1 MTYKCKTHNISG
13 KIYNQWP
20 LAGGTPTTLFF
31 GVNSNLD
38 FTYFTW
44 LLQNLLLVAL
54 VQKPSNKHT
63 FNQCKVFAPKQTTTD
78 SIVTLVFRYFAKART
93 STTTART
100 STARTSTARTSTT
113 TLLRLAPP
121 RLALARTST
130 APRLAPLL
138 LHDYYGSHLHGSHWL
153 ALARTSTAHG
163 SHLYYTTTART
174 STARTSTTTLL
185 WLAPPRLA
193 PPRLAL
199 ARTSTTTLLRHN
211 FDFNWNGRLFWKP
224 SRKSIVKQYKTAWSM
239 IRYEVRQVKITD
251 KHQATR

>member
-1 MTYKCKTHNISG
+1 MTYKRKTHNISG

-63 FNQCKVFAPKQTTTD
+63 FNQWKVFVPKQTTTD
-78 SIVTLVFRYFAKART
+78 SILVTLVFRYFAKART

-121 RLALARTST
+121 
-130 APRLAPLL
+130 
-138 LHDYYGSHLHGSHWL
+138 HLHGS
-153 ALARTSTAHG
+153 TAC
-163 SHLYYTTTART
+163 
-174 STARTSTTTLL
+174 TSTTTLL
-185 WLAPPRLA
+185 RQAPPVLPRLAPLVLPRLA

-199 ARTSTTTLLRHN
+199 ARTSTTART
-211 FDFNWNGRLFWKP
+211 
-224 SRKSIVKQYKTAWSM
+224 SST
-239 IRYEVRQVKITD
+239 T
-251 KHQATR
+251 T